1 MIGKVCLVLEVYK
14 KFSLFSKERN
24 ENVEESSEGCV
35 MDDISISKKDF
46 TEFHI
51 KEDEMGL
58 RINTN
63 VASLNAQR
71 NLSNTRLNLN
81 RSLEKLSS
89 GQRINRAGD
98 DAAGLAISENL
109 KAQIRGLGQAERNAE
124 DGISLVQIAEGALGE
139 VSNILI
145 RLRELSVQA
154 ASDTIGATE
163 RKFLNVEFEQLTSEV
178 DRIANSTEFNRVPLL
193 NGTGAVFD
201 IQIGTRNDP
210 ISDRLTF
217 DASSA
222 DVNVAA
228 LGLNLASVADKIS
241 AQNSLSS
248 IDQAIVSV
256 SGIRADFG
264 ALQNRLQSTINNI
277 AVSIENLSAANSR
290 VRDTDI
296 AAETAELTKQN
307 ILMTAGTSVLAQANS
322 STKNAL
328 SLIQAAAQ

>member
-1 MIGKVCLVLEVYK
+1 
-14 KFSLFSKERN
+14 
-24 ENVEESSEGCV
+24 
-35 MDDISISKKDF
+35 
-46 TEFHI
+46 
-51 KEDEMGL
+51 MGL

-71 NLSNTRLNLN
+71 NLRGTRLSMNK
-81 RSLEKLSS
+81 SLEKLSS

-109 KAQIRGLGQAERNAE
+109 KAQVRGLKQAERNAE
-124 DGISLVQIAEGALGE
+124 DGISLVQIAEGALSE

-145 RLRELSVQA
+145 RLRELGVQA
-154 ASDTIGATE
+154 ASDTIGSTE
-163 RKFLNVEFEQLTSEV
+163 RKFLNVEFEQLTSEI

-210 ISDRLTF
+210 ITDRLTF

-248 IDQAIVSV
+248 IDQSIISV

-264 ALQNRLQSTINNI
+264 ALQNRLQSTVNNI
-277 AVSIENLSAANSR
+277 AVSVENLSAANSR

-296 AAETAELTKQN
+296 ASETAELTRNN
-307 ILMTAGTSVLAQANS
+307 ILMSAGTSVLSQANA

-328 SLIQAAAQ
+328 ALIQSAAQG

>member
-1 MIGKVCLVLEVYK
+1 
-14 KFSLFSKERN
+14 
-24 ENVEESSEGCV
+24 
-35 MDDISISKKDF
+35 
-46 TEFHI
+46 
-51 KEDEMGL
+51 MGL

-63 VASLNAQR
+63 VASINAQR
-71 NLSNTRLNLN
+71 HLRKTRLNLDKT
-81 RSLEKLSS
+81 LEQLAS

-109 KAQIRGLGQAERNAE
+109 RAQIRGLKQAERNAL
-124 DGISLVQIAEGALGE
+124 DGISLVQIAEGGLSE
-139 VSNILI
+139 VSNIMI

-163 RKFLNVEFEQLTSEV
+163 RKFLNVEFEQLTSEM
-178 DRIANSTEFNRVPLL
+178 DRIASSTEFNRVPLL

-210 ISDRLTF
+210 ITDRLTF

-228 LGLNLASVADKIS
+228 LGLNLASVGDKVS
-241 AQNSLSS
+241 AQNSLAA

-277 AVSIENLSAANSR
+277 AISVENLSAANSR
-290 VRDTDI
+290 VRDTDV
-296 AAETAELTKQN
+296 AAATAELTRNN
-307 ILMTAGTSVLAQANS
+307 ILMQAGTSVLSQANA
-322 STKNAL
+322 STVQAL
-328 SLIQAAAQ
+328 GLIQSASNM

>member
-1 MIGKVCLVLEVYK
+1 
-14 KFSLFSKERN
+14 
-24 ENVEESSEGCV
+24 
-35 MDDISISKKDF
+35 
-46 TEFHI
+46 
-51 KEDEMGL
+51 MGL

-63 VASLNAQR
+63 VASINAQR
-71 NLSNTRLNLN
+71 HLRKTRLNLDKT
-81 RSLEKLSS
+81 LEKLAS
-89 GQRINRAGD
+89 GHRINRAGD

-109 KAQIRGLGQAERNAE
+109 RAQIRGLKQAERNAS
-124 DGISLVQIAEGALGE
+124 DGVSLVQIAEGGLSE
-139 VSNILI
+139 VSNIMI

-163 RKFLNVEFEQLTSEV
+163 RKFLNVEFEQLTSEI
-178 DRIANSTEFNRVPLL
+178 DRIAASTEFNRVPLL

-210 ISDRLTF
+210 ITDRLTF

-228 LGLNLASVADKIS
+228 LGLNLASVGDKVS
-241 AQNSLSS
+241 AQNSLAA

-277 AVSIENLSAANSR
+277 AISVENLSAANSR
-290 VRDTDI
+290 VRDTDV
-296 AAETAELTKQN
+296 ASATAELTRNN
-307 ILMTAGTSVLAQANS
+307 ILMQAGTSVLSQANS
-322 STKNAL
+322 STVQAL
-328 SLIQAAAQ
+328 GLIEAASNL

>member
-1 MIGKVCLVLEVYK
+1 MSNFFAKKPKENKCLVEKQGEGIFQRVFVPFGNTPTNR
-14 KFSLFSKERN
+14 KF
-24 ENVEESSEGCV
+24 VG
-35 MDDISISKKDF
+35 
-46 TEFHI
+46 THI
-51 KEDEMGL
+51 KEDKMGL

-71 NLSNTRLNLN
+71 NLRGTKMAMN

-109 KAQIRGLGQAERNAE
+109 KAQIRGLKQAERNAE
-124 DGISLVQIAEGALGE
+124 DGVSLVQIAEGALSE

-145 RLRELSVQA
+145 RLRELAVQA
-154 ASDTIGATE
+154 ASDTIGSTE

-241 AQNSLSS
+241 SQNSLSA
-248 IDQAIVSV
+248 IDQAIISV

-277 AVSIENLSAANSR
+277 AVSVENLSAANSR
-290 VRDTDI
+290 VRDTDV
-296 AAETAELTKQN
+296 AAETAELTRNN
-307 ILMTAGTSVLAQANS
+307 ILMNAGTSVLSQANS
-322 STKNAL
+322 STKSAL
-328 SLIQAAAQ
+328 SLIQSAANV

>member
-1 MIGKVCLVLEVYK
+1 
-14 KFSLFSKERN
+14 
-24 ENVEESSEGCV
+24 
-35 MDDISISKKDF
+35 
-46 TEFHI
+46 
-51 KEDEMGL
+51 MGL

-63 VASLNAQR
+63 VSSLNAQR
-71 NLSNTRLNLN
+71 NLGKTRIGMQKT
-81 RSLEKLSS
+81 LEQLSS

-109 KAQIRGLGQAERNAE
+109 KAQIRGLGQAERNAQ
-124 DGISLVQIAEGALGE
+124 DGISLVQIAEGGLSE

-145 RLRELSVQA
+145 RLRELAVQA
-154 ASDTIGATE
+154 ASDTIGPTE
-163 RKFLNVEFEQLTSEV
+163 RKFLNVEFEQLTAEV

-210 ISDRLTF
+210 LSDRLTF

-222 DVNVAA
+222 DINVAA

-241 AQNSLSS
+241 AQNSLAS

-264 ALQNRLQSTINNI
+264 ALQNRLQSTINNLQI
-277 AVSIENLSAANSR
+277 SVENLSSANSR
-290 VRDTDI
+290 VRDADI
-296 AAETAELTKQN
+296 AKSTAELTKNN
-307 ILMTAGTSVLAQANS
+307 ILMQAGTSVLAQANQ
-322 STKNAL
+322 STTSAL
-328 SLIQAAAQ
+328 SLIQAAAS

>member
-1 MIGKVCLVLEVYK
+1 
-14 KFSLFSKERN
+14 
-24 ENVEESSEGCV
+24 
-35 MDDISISKKDF
+35 
-46 TEFHI
+46 
-51 KEDEMGL
+51 MGL

-71 NLSNTRLNLN
+71 NLGQTRL
-81 RSLEKLSS
+81 SQQKTLEQLSS

-109 KAQIRGLGQAERNAE
+109 KAQTRGLKQAERNAQ
-124 DGISLVQIAEGALGE
+124 DGISLVQIAEGGLSE

-145 RLRELSVQA
+145 RLRELAVQA
-154 ASDTIGATE
+154 ASDTIGPTE
-163 RKFLNVEFEQLTSEV
+163 RKFLNVEFEQLTQEM

-210 ISDRLTF
+210 LSDRLTF

-222 DVNVAA
+222 DVNIAA

-241 AQNSLSS
+241 AQNSLAA
-248 IDQAIVSV
+248 IDQAIISV

-264 ALQNRLQSTINNI
+264 ALQNRLQSTVNNI
-277 AVSIENLSAANSR
+277 QISVENLSAANSR

-296 AAETAELTKQN
+296 ASATAELTKNN
-307 ILMTAGTSVLAQANS
+307 ILMQAGTSVLAQANQ
-322 STKNAL
+322 STTSAL
-328 SLIQAAAQ
+328 SLIQAASNG

>member
-1 MIGKVCLVLEVYK
+1 
-14 KFSLFSKERN
+14 
-24 ENVEESSEGCV
+24 
-35 MDDISISKKDF
+35 
-46 TEFHI
+46 
-51 KEDEMGL
+51 MGL

-71 NLSNTRLNLN
+71 NLGSTRISMNK
-81 RSLEKLSS
+81 SLEKLSS

-109 KAQIRGLGQAERNAE
+109 KAQIKGLGQAERNAE

-154 ASDTIGATE
+154 ASDTIGGTE

-228 LGLNLASVADKIS
+228 LGLNLASVSDKIS
-241 AQNSLSS
+241 AQNSLTS
-248 IDQAIVSV
+248 IDQAIISV

-264 ALQNRLQSTINNI
+264 ALQNRLQSTVNNI
-277 AVSIENLSAANSR
+277 QVSIENLSSANSR
-290 VRDTDI
+290 VRDTDV

-307 ILMTAGTSVLAQANS
+307 ILMQAGTSVLSQANS
-322 STKNAL
+322 STNSAL
-328 SLIQAAAQ
+328 ALIQAAAQR

>member
-1 MIGKVCLVLEVYK
+1 M
-14 KFSLFSKERN
+14 
-24 ENVEESSEGCV
+24 EN
-35 MDDISISKKDF
+35 ISAHKKDYNMAKKIKKIPINF
-46 TEFHI
+46 QKVFSGGKNTQGKNFFGLFKEEF
-51 KEDEMGL
+51 MGL

-71 NLSNTRLNLN
+71 NLSGTKLAMDKT
-81 RSLEKLSS
+81 LEKLAS

-109 KAQIRGLGQAERNAE
+109 KAQMRGLSQAERNAQ
-124 DGISLVQIAEGALGE
+124 DGVSLVQIAEGALSE

-154 ASDTIGATE
+154 ASDTIGSTE
-163 RKFLNVEFEQLTSEV
+163 RKFLNVEFEQLTSEI

-210 ISDRLTF
+210 MTDRLTF

-222 DVNVAA
+222 DVNIAA
-228 LGLNLASVADKIS
+228 LGLNLASIADKIS
-241 AQNSLSS
+241 AQNSLAS
-248 IDQAIVSV
+248 IDTAITTV

-277 AVSIENLSAANSR
+277 AVNVENLASANSR
-290 VRDTDI
+290 IRDADI
-296 AAETAELTKQN
+296 AKETAELTKGN
-307 ILMTAGTSVLAQANS
+307 ILVTAGTSVLAQANN
-322 STKNAL
+322 STKMAL
-328 SLIQAAAQ
+328 GLINSTGIS

>member
-1 MIGKVCLVLEVYK
+1 
-14 KFSLFSKERN
+14 
-24 ENVEESSEGCV
+24 
-35 MDDISISKKDF
+35 
-46 TEFHI
+46 
-51 KEDEMGL
+51 MGL

-71 NLSNTRLNLN
+71 NLSQTKLAMDKT
-81 RSLEKLSS
+81 LEKLSS

-109 KAQIRGLGQAERNAE
+109 KAQIRGMGQAERNAQ
-124 DGISLVQIAEGALGE
+124 DGVSLVQIAEGALAE

-154 ASDTIGATE
+154 ASDTIGNTE

-241 AQNSLSS
+241 SQNSLSS
-248 IDQAIVSV
+248 IDQAIISV

-277 AVSIENLSAANSR
+277 AVGVENLSSANSR
-290 VRDTDI
+290 VRDADI
-296 AAETAELTKQN
+296 ASETAELTKNN
-307 ILMTAGTSVLAQANS
+307 ILVSAGTSVLAQANA

-328 SLIQAAAQ
+328 NLIQAASQT

>member
-1 MIGKVCLVLEVYK
+1 
-14 KFSLFSKERN
+14 
-24 ENVEESSEGCV
+24 
-35 MDDISISKKDF
+35 
-46 TEFHI
+46 
-51 KEDEMGL
+51 MGL

-71 NLSNTRLNLN
+71 NLSGTKLAMDKT
-81 RSLEKLSS
+81 LEKLAS

-109 KAQIRGLGQAERNAE
+109 KAQIRGLSQAERNAQ
-124 DGISLVQIAEGALGE
+124 DGISLVQIAEGALSE

-145 RLRELSVQA
+145 RLRELGVQA

-163 RKFLNVEFEQLTSEV
+163 RKFLNVEFEQLLSEV

-210 ISDRLTF
+210 MSDRLTF

-228 LGLNLASVADKIS
+228 LGLNLASIGDKIS
-241 AQNSLSS
+241 AQNSLAA
-248 IDQAIVSV
+248 IDQSIISV

-277 AVSIENLSAANSR
+277 AVNVENLSAANSR
-290 VRDTDI
+290 IRDTDI
-296 AAETAELTKQN
+296 AKETAELTKGN
-307 ILMTAGTSVLAQANS
+307 ILVTAGTSVLAQANN
-322 STKNAL
+322 STKMAL
-328 SLIQAAAQ
+328 GLINSTGMS

>member
-1 MIGKVCLVLEVYK
+1 
-14 KFSLFSKERN
+14 
-24 ENVEESSEGCV
+24 
-35 MDDISISKKDF
+35 
-46 TEFHI
+46 
-51 KEDEMGL
+51 MGL

-71 NLSNTRLNLN
+71 NLGSTRLNMN
-81 RSLEKLSS
+81 KSLEKLSS

-109 KAQIRGLGQAERNAE
+109 KAQIKGLGQAERNAE

-139 VSNILI
+139 VSNIMI

-154 ASDTIGATE
+154 ASDTIGTTE

-228 LGLNLASVADKIS
+228 LGLNLASVSDKIS
-241 AQNSLSS
+241 AQNSLTS
-248 IDQAIVSV
+248 IDQAIISV

-264 ALQNRLQSTINNI
+264 ALQNRLQSTVNNI
-277 AVSIENLSAANSR
+277 QTSIENLASANSR
-290 VRDTDI
+290 VRDTDV

-307 ILMTAGTSVLAQANS
+307 ILMQAGTSVLSQANS
-322 STKNAL
+322 STNSAL
-328 SLIQAAAQ
+328 SLIQAAAQR

>member
-1 MIGKVCLVLEVYK
+1 
-14 KFSLFSKERN
+14 
-24 ENVEESSEGCV
+24 
-35 MDDISISKKDF
+35 
-46 TEFHI
+46 
-51 KEDEMGL
+51 MGL

-71 NLSNTRLNLN
+71 NLSQTRLNM
-81 RSLEKLSS
+81 SKTLEQLSS

-109 KAQIRGLGQAERNAE
+109 KAQIRGLGQAERNAQ
-124 DGISLVQIAEGALGE
+124 DGISLVQIAEGGLSE

-154 ASDTIGATE
+154 ASDTIGPTE
-163 RKFLNVEFEQLTSEV
+163 RKFLNVEFEQLTAEV

-210 ISDRLTF
+210 LSDRLTF

-241 AQNSLSS
+241 AQNSLSA

-264 ALQNRLQSTINNI
+264 ALQNRLQSTINNLQ
-277 AVSIENLSAANSR
+277 VSVENLSSANSR

-296 AAETAELTKQN
+296 AKATAELTKNN
-307 ILMTAGTSVLAQANS
+307 ILMQAGTSVLAQANK
-322 STKNAL
+322 STTSAL
-328 SLIQAAAQ
+328 TLIQQAAG

>member
-1 MIGKVCLVLEVYK
+1 
-14 KFSLFSKERN
+14 
-24 ENVEESSEGCV
+24 
-35 MDDISISKKDF
+35 
-46 TEFHI
+46 
-51 KEDEMGL
+51 MGL

-71 NLSNTRLNLN
+71 NLGSTRINMN
-81 RSLEKLSS
+81 KSLEKLSS

-109 KAQIRGLGQAERNAE
+109 KAQIKGLGQAERNAE

-139 VSNILI
+139 VSNIMI

-154 ASDTIGATE
+154 ASDTIGGTE
-163 RKFLNVEFEQLTSEV
+163 RKFLNVEFEQLTSEI

-228 LGLNLASVADKIS
+228 LGLNLASVSDKIS
-241 AQNSLSS
+241 AQNSLTS
-248 IDQAIVSV
+248 IDQAIISV

-264 ALQNRLQSTINNI
+264 ALQNRLQSTVNNI
-277 AVSIENLSAANSR
+277 QTSIENLASANSR
-290 VRDTDI
+290 VRDTDV

-307 ILMTAGTSVLAQANS
+307 ILMQAGTSVLSQANS
-322 STKNAL
+322 STNSAL
-328 SLIQAAAQ
+328 SLIQAASQR

>member
-1 MIGKVCLVLEVYK
+1 
-14 KFSLFSKERN
+14 
-24 ENVEESSEGCV
+24 
-35 MDDISISKKDF
+35 
-46 TEFHI
+46 
-51 KEDEMGL
+51 MGL

-71 NLSNTRLNLN
+71 NLRGTRLGMNK
-81 RSLEKLSS
+81 SLEKLSS

-109 KAQIRGLGQAERNAE
+109 KAQVRGLKQAERNAE

-154 ASDTIGATE
+154 ASDTIGSTE
-163 RKFLNVEFEQLTSEV
+163 RKFLNVEFEQLTSEI

-248 IDQAIVSV
+248 IDQAIISV

-264 ALQNRLQSTINNI
+264 ALQNRLQSTVNNI
-277 AVSIENLSAANSR
+277 AVSVENLSAANSR
-290 VRDTDI
+290 VRDTDV
-296 AAETAELTKQN
+296 AAETAELTRNN
-307 ILMTAGTSVLAQANS
+307 ILMSAGTSVLSQANS
-322 STKNAL
+322 STKSAL
-328 SLIQAAAQ
+328 SLIQSASQG

>member
-1 MIGKVCLVLEVYK
+1 
-14 KFSLFSKERN
+14 
-24 ENVEESSEGCV
+24 
-35 MDDISISKKDF
+35 
-46 TEFHI
+46 
-51 KEDEMGL
+51 MGL

-71 NLSNTRLNLN
+71 NLGSTRISMNK
-81 RSLEKLSS
+81 SLEKLSS

-109 KAQIRGLGQAERNAE
+109 KAQIKGLGQAERNAE
-124 DGISLVQIAEGALGE
+124 DGVSLVQIAEGALGE

-154 ASDTIGATE
+154 ASDTIGGTE
-163 RKFLNVEFEQLTSEV
+163 RKFLNVEFEQLTSEI

-228 LGLNLASVADKIS
+228 LGLNLASVSDKIS

-248 IDQAIVSV
+248 IDQAIISV

-264 ALQNRLQSTINNI
+264 ALQNRLQSTVNNI
-277 AVSIENLSAANSR
+277 QVSIENLASANSR
-290 VRDTDI
+290 VRDTDV

-307 ILMTAGTSVLAQANS
+307 ILMQAGTSVLSQANS
-322 STKNAL
+322 STNSAL
-328 SLIQAAAQ
+328 SLIQAASQR

>member
-1 MIGKVCLVLEVYK
+1 
-14 KFSLFSKERN
+14 
-24 ENVEESSEGCV
+24 
-35 MDDISISKKDF
+35 
-46 TEFHI
+46 
-51 KEDEMGL
+51 MGL

-63 VASLNAQR
+63 VASINAQR
-71 NLSNTRLNLN
+71 NLRGTRIGMNKA
-81 RSLEKLSS
+81 LEKLSS

-145 RLRELSVQA
+145 RLRELAVQA
-154 ASDTIGATE
+154 ASDTIGPTE
-163 RKFLNVEFEQLTSEV
+163 RKFLNVEYEQLTSEI

-222 DVNVAA
+222 DVNIAA
-228 LGLNLASVADKIS
+228 LGLNLASVSDKIS
-241 AQNSLSS
+241 AQNSLAS
-248 IDQAIVSV
+248 IDQAIISV

-277 AVSIENLSAANSR
+277 QTSVENLSAANSR
-290 VRDTDI
+290 VRDTDV
-296 AAETAELTKQN
+296 AAETAELTRSN
-307 ILMTAGTSVLAQANS
+307 ILMSAGTSVLAQANS

-328 SLIQAAAQ
+328 TLIQSSANA